1 MSNKINKLISQKL
14 SLIDLRDPFNEKLNK
29 KPKYAIN
36 NNKSSIN
43 LNNNQIERIYT
54 NKNTKLGREFAKH
67 YEMLEQSSKKHSRNK
82 KISYSG
88 LFYT

>member
-14 SLIDLRDPFNEKLNK
+14 SLIDLRDPFKNEKLSN

-43 LNNNQIERIYT
+43 LNNNKIERIYT
-54 NKNTKLGREFAKH
+54 NK
-67 YEMLEQSSKKHSRNK
+67 
-82 KISYSG
+82 
-88 LFYT
+88 